1 MICDLGGDPERED
14 FQAYGSMGII
24 RWFRGS
30 AGLVWVEFGWVD
42 GLGQVE
48 FGWGDGLGQVEFGW
62 V

>member
-42 GLGQVE
+42 GLG
-48 FGWGDGLGQVEFGW
+48 
-62 V
+62 